1 MNIIVLALALM
12 TTPTLQAAELEDVV
26 VMGKTDEA
34 RKLLAG
40 ADVNAK
46 DKDGVT
52 LLMRAASA
60 GRADMV
66 SLLLSKGA
74 DVNAR
79 TSGGV
84 SALMMACVG
93 GYEDAAGSL
102 IAAQADVRAS
112 DNQGRTALMA
122 AASSGS
128 KVALEAL
135 LKAGADVGVKD
146 ASGGTALTYAAAEGQ
161 ADAAIILQKHGAKP
175 STMELILAAGRCN
188 ASVVQ
193 SFVAAG
199 MPVNI
204 TEAGTTPLIAAAG
217 GDCVDAVDVLLAHG
231 AKVNATNSDGWTALI
246 KATAAG
252 YPDVVKRLLA
262 KGADI
267 TIEDSLGRTATMY
280 ASRADRQE
288 IAAMFAASRS
298 ARQAS
303 AERRALTVSSPTL
316 KPGEPIPR
324 DYTADGRNMSPT
336 ISWSDVPAGT
346 TSIALVCEDPDA
358 GNPPPFVH
366 WVIYNIPAAAKA
378 LPEDIPFE
386 PNAPMPLAISGAV
399 QGITGFRR
407 PIYRGPAPP
416 PGKVHH
422 YHFVV
427 YALDVSGL
435 QGGLTRADLL
445 DAINGHILAQGELIA
460 TYERKP

>member
-1 MNIIVLALALM
+1 
-12 TTPTLQAAELEDVV
+12 
-26 VMGKTDEA
+26 
-34 RKLLAG
+34 
-40 ADVNAK
+40 VNAK

-60 GRADMV
+60 GRTDMV
-66 SLLLSKGA
+66 SLLVSKGA

-135 LKAGADVGVKD
+135 LKAGADVGIKD

-175 STMELILAAGRCN
+175 SNLELILAAGRCN

-217 GDCVDAVDVLLAHG
+217 GDCADAVDVLLAHG
-231 AKVNATNSDGWTALI
+231 ANVNATNSDGWTALI

-303 AERRALTVSSPTL
+303 AERKALTVSSPTL

-324 DYTADGRNMSPT
+324 DYTADGRNMSPP
-336 ISWSDVPAGT
+336 INWSDVPAGT

-386 PNAPMPLAISGAV
+386 PNAPLPLAISGAV

-445 DAINGHILAQGELIA
+445 DAIKGHILAQGELIA